1 MNTKEYE
8 KWVIDFYRNRGWYE
22 YDPFVRI
29 NYLTEEVGE
38 VSRAVRDIEI
48 GRDRPDESEKSL
60 DTKKDNLLEELG
72 DVLDNIII
80 LADKYDMTLEDV
92 MDKHIKKLEKRF
104 DQDQKEDDKE
114 D

>member
-38 VSRAVRDIEI
+38 VSDSVKDLENTLDKNPENNGEI
-48 GRDRPDESEKSL
+48 SN
-60 DTKKDNLLEELG
+60 KKDKLLNELG

-92 MDKHIKKLEKRF
+92 IDKHISVLKK
-104 DQDQKEDDKE
+104 DQKEDDKE

>member
-38 VSRAVRDIEI
+38 VSDSVKDLENTLDKNPENNEEI
-48 GRDRPDESEKSL
+48 SNQ
-60 DTKKDNLLEELG
+60 KDKLLNELG

-92 MDKHIKKLEKRF
+92 IDKHISVLKK
-104 DQDQKEDDKE
+104 DQKENDKE